1 MARSEKGLAPQ
12 QARSRESLNKLLRAA
27 QEVLGQKGLKGATIP
42 VIAQHAGL
50 TPGAVYRRF
59 RDKDALLE
67 AVILRM
73 LKRQDEGIRVALTP
87 DMARQIPLPV
97 FAEQLIHS
105 LLASYR
111 RQAGMIRAMRQFTQ
125 ARLQTPFFRRAARL
139 EVSTYQYLVEL
150 FLVHRE
156 EIQHPEPKIAV
167 SFAIMTLIS
176 TLMELVVAEGDL
188 KLWKTL
194 LPQDDAALK
203 VELSRAFLSYL
214 GVKQK
219 SVGNQERQVGGQK
232 SDEP

>member
-1 MARSEKGLAPQ
+1 MARLENGLAPQ

-27 QEVLGQKGLKGATIP
+27 QEILGQKGVEGATIP

-67 AVILRM
+67 AVILSM

-105 LLASYR
+105 TLVSYR
-111 RQAGMIRAMRQFTQ
+111 RHAGMIRAMRQFSQ
-125 ARLQTPFFRRAARL
+125 ARLQTPFFRKVARL
-139 EVSTYQYLVEL
+139 EVSTYHYLVEL
-150 FLVHRE
+150 FLERRE

-167 SFAIMTLIS
+167 SFAIMMLIS
-176 TLMELVVAEGDL
+176 TLTELVVAEGDL
-188 KLWKTL
+188 RLWKTL
-194 LPQDDAALK
+194 LPRDDAALK
-203 VELSRAFLSYL
+203 AELARAFLSYL

-219 SVGNQERQVGGQK
+219 SAGSQEPQVGRRK
-232 SDEP
+232 SEP

>member
-27 QEVLGQKGLKGATIP
+27 QEVLGQKGLEGATIP

-67 AVILRM
+67 AVILSM

-97 FAEQLIHS
+97 FAEQLVQS
-105 LLASYR
+105 MLVSYR
-111 RQAGMIRAMRQFTQ
+111 RHAGMIRAMRQFSQ
-125 ARLQTPFFRRAARL
+125 ARLRTPFFRRAARL
-139 EVSTYQYLVEL
+139 EVSTYHYLVEL
-150 FLVHRE
+150 FLEHRE

-167 SFAIMTLIS
+167 SFAIMMLIS
-176 TLMELVVAEGDL
+176 TLTELVVTEGDL
-188 KLWKTL
+188 RVWKTL

-203 VELSRAFLSYL
+203 SELSRAFLSYL

-219 SVGNQERQVGGQK
+219 SAGN
-232 SDEP
+232 